1 MMKKRKSGSRHV
13 LLFYRRTMDR
23 LWKTTFVLGLV
34 LAIAG
39 GWTLVQDTPVFGISS
54 NVWLFA
60 GAVLAFALSIFA
72 FLARFRAYTQV
83 YANYLS
89 VVTPFLHLK
98 ISFKRM
104 RSIHP
109 VLVQQLFPKDE
120 ASWAERSF
128 LEPFYG
134 KTAVV
139 ITMRGYPLNPKLLR
153 LFLPAQMFSP
163 RTTGLVLMV
172 PDWMKFS
179 TELDSFH
186 GAWLQTQG
194 GQARFGQSSGRF

>member
-1 MMKKRKSGSRHV
+1 MKARKSGARHV

-23 LWKTTFVLGLV
+23 LWISTFILGVVLG
-34 LAIAG
+34 ISG
-39 GWTLVQDTPVFGISS
+39 GWALLQDVSIFGISS
-54 NVWLFA
+54 NILIFT
-60 GAVLAFALSIFA
+60 GALLAFALSLFA
-72 FLARFRAYTQV
+72 FFARFRAYVQV
-83 YANYLS
+83 FSNYLS

-109 VLVQQLFPKDE
+109 VLVQQLFPKDK
-120 ASWAERSF
+120 ANWAERNF
-128 LEPFYG
+128 LAPFYG

-139 ITMRGYPLNPKLLR
+139 INLRGYPLDRRLLR

-163 RTTGLVLMV
+163 RSTGLVFMI

-186 GAWLQTQG
+186 GAWLQNQG
-194 GQARFGQSSGRF
+194 SQLRFSSH

>member
-1 MMKKRKSGSRHV
+1 MKARKSGSRHV

-23 LWKTTFVLGLV
+23 LWKTTFALGLV

-39 GWTLVQDTPVFGISS
+39 GWRLVQDTSVWGINS
-54 NVWLFA
+54 NVWFFA
-60 GAVLAFALSIFA
+60 GAILAFALSLFA
-72 FLARFRAYTQV
+72 FFARFRAYAQV
-83 YANYLS
+83 YPHYLS
-89 VVTPFLHLK
+89 IVTPFLHLK

-109 VLVQQLFPKDE
+109 VLIQQLFPRDE
-120 ASWAERSF
+120 ASWAERNF
-128 LEPFYG
+128 LDPFYG

-139 ITMRGYPLNPKLLR
+139 INLRGYPLNPKLLK

-163 RTTGLVLMV
+163 RSTGLVLMT

-179 TELDSFH
+179 TEIDSFH

-194 GQARFGQSSGRF
+194 SQTRFGQSQRKF